1 MKSTVEWRTLGNDLE
16 RSRTSARNVTVNQ
29 TGLTLIELII
39 ALAIIGL
46 VSGGIV
52 MAIHQLLTASG
63 QSNDQ
68 QYAVS
73 QLRQAEHWM
82 SRDTLMAQSV
92 TLDADPSGFPIELSW
107 TTSAGN
113 GYLVTYSLLDMPTGA
128 LKRLQ
133 SQEILTAPD
142 NSTSTSTLAIADSID
157 ASLSSCTYTELTRV
171 LSVTLTATSRT
182 HTETR
187 TFEAL
192 RRPED

>member
-1 MKSTVEWRTLGNDLE
+1 MKSIVERRTPGSDLG
-16 RSRTSARNVTVNQ
+16 RSRMSARDVTVHQ
-29 TGLTLIELII
+29 TGLTLIELIV

-46 VSGGIV
+46 VSGVIV

-82 SRDTLMAQSV
+82 SRDTLMAQAV
-92 TLDADPSGFPIELSW
+92 TPDADPSGFPLELSW

-113 GYLVTYSLLDMPTGA
+113 GYLVTYSLLDMPTGS

-133 SQEILTAPD
+133 RQEILTAPD

-157 ASLSSCTYTELTRV
+157 ASLSSCTYTELTRA

-187 TFEAL
+187 TFEAM
-192 RRPED
+192 RRPEG

>member
-1 MKSTVEWRTLGNDLE
+1 MKSTVEIRTGVSPCWQDRMSL
-16 RSRTSARNVTVNQ
+16 RRM
-29 TGLTLIELII
+29 TGRQSGMTLIELII

-46 VSGGIV
+46 ISAVIV
-52 MAIHQLLTASG
+52 TAVHQLLTTSR

-92 TLDADPSGFPIELSW
+92 TLDADPSGFPLELSW

-113 GYLVTYSLLDMPTGA
+113 GYLVTYSLLGMPTGA

-133 SQEILTAPD
+133 RQEILTAPD

-157 ASLSSCTYTELTRV
+157 ASQSSCTYTDLTRA

-187 TFEAL
+187 TFEAM
-192 RRPED
+192 RRPEG